1 MIYLPEVLKIL
12 EGALKSNAQMAV
24 NYANLLAD
32 KLEREGGGQYAKLI
46 RAKISRAPR
55 QLFST
60 AGSLNPLPVDSESR
74 FTLADETR
82 PTIDQAEVIL
92 DAMTS
97 GRIDEF
103 ISCIERSDELIS
115 AGVGIAPSLLL
126 YGPPGCGKT
135 VLAKHVAARLELPLL
150 TSRCDTLVS
159 SFLGAT
165 SKNIRA
171 LFDHTASRPCVL
183 FLDEF
188 DSLAKARDDKHE
200 LGELKRVVVSLLQN
214 IDALSANTVL
224 IAATN
229 HPQLLDPAVWRRF
242 AYRIEILLPDTC
254 QRRKLLQSRLGKLS
268 PLKSLDALVELSVG
282 LPGAIIEQAAY
293 DAVRVAVLSNRNDV
307 PAADIARRLIRAQD
321 GERPLSVE
329 EEMRILREKAPN
341 LFDYRT
347 LNELFGVSLR
357 RIGQLFKDS
366 KEV

>member
-1 MIYLPEVLKIL
+1 MNHLPEVLKIL

-32 KLEREGGGQYAKLI
+32 KLDREGGGQYAKLI
-46 RAKISRAPR
+46 REKISRAPR

-60 AGSLNPLPVDSESR
+60 AGVVNPLPVDSESR

-82 PTIDQAEVIL
+82 PTVDQVEVVL
-92 DAMTS
+92 DSATS
-97 GRIDEF
+97 NRIDEF
-103 ISCIERSDELIS
+103 ISCIKRADELIA

-188 DSLAKARDDKHE
+188 DSLAKARDDKQE

-214 IDALSANTVL
+214 IDALSTNTVL
-224 IAATN
+224 VAATN

-242 AYRIEILLPDTC
+242 AYRIEIPLPDFL
-254 QRRKLLQSRLGKLS
+254 QRRELLQSRLGHMAPVKA
-268 PLKSLDALVELSVG
+268 LDALVELSEG
-282 LPGAIIEQAAY
+282 LTGAIIEQAAY
-293 DAVRVAVLSNRNDV
+293 DSVRSAVLASRGEID
-307 PAADIARRLIRAQD
+307 AADIARRLIRAQD

-329 EEMRILREKAPN
+329 DEMRLLRERAPN

-357 RIGQLFKDS
+357 RIGQLFKDT

>member
-1 MIYLPEVLKIL
+1 MNHLPEVLKIL

-24 NYANLLAD
+24 NYANLLAE
-32 KLEREGGGQYAKLI
+32 KLESEGGGQFAKLI
-46 RAKISRAPR
+46 REKISRAPR

-60 AGSLNPLPVDSESR
+60 AGTVNPLPVDSESR
-74 FTLADETR
+74 FNLADETR
-82 PTIDQAEVIL
+82 PILEQVDVVL
-92 DAMTS
+92 DATTTA
-97 GRIDEF
+97 RIDEF
-103 ISCIERSDELIS
+103 VSCIKRADELIT
-115 AGVGIAPSLLL
+115 AGVGISPSLLL

-135 VLAKHVAARLELPLL
+135 ILAKHVAARLELPLL
-150 TSRCDTLVS
+150 TARCDTLVS

-188 DSLAKARDDKHE
+188 DSLAKARDDKQE

-214 IDALSANTVL
+214 IDALSSNTVL

-229 HPQLLDPAVWRRF
+229 HPQLLDPAAWRRF
-242 AYRIEILLPDTC
+242 AYRIEIPVPDSN
-254 QRRKLLQSRLGKLS
+254 QRRLLLQSRLGRLAPVKA
-268 PLKSLDALVELSVG
+268 LDSLVELSEG

-293 DAVRVAVLSNRNDV
+293 DAVRATVLSDRKEIS
-307 PAADIARRLIRAQD
+307 AADISRRLIRAQD
-321 GERPLSVE
+321 GERPMSVE
-329 EEMRILREKAPN
+329 DEMRLLRERAPHF
-341 LFDYRT
+341 FDYRT

-357 RIGQLFKDS
+357 RIGQLFKDQ